1 MHHLI
6 RKIAFFIV
14 VCVSWNPSLAQT
26 DWGRLLSGTIKAG
39 QAMTITD
46 EELANIVR
54 EQVVAMD
61 KAKNVCGQDSKYTKR
76 LLRLTKGMTNADGI
90 KLNFKVYLTKEYNAF
105 AFPDGSVRVF
115 SALMDVLDDNEL
127 LGVIGHEIGHVAL
140 RHTKKAWR
148 SALLR
153 SAASDAIAS
162 KSRTWAT
169 LSDSSLGSITS
180 LALSA
185 KHSRYHETQADD
197 YGYRFLKK
205 CGKNPWAMGLAFKKL
220 KALSKQG
227 DGSKYDKLLEAFSSH
242 PNFDERIERM
252 KSRAINDGY
261 KCN

>member
-1 MHHLI
+1 MHHHI

-26 DWGRLLSGTIKAG
+26 DWMRVLSGTIKAG

-61 KAKNVCGQDSKYTKR
+61 KANNVCGQDSKYTKR

-105 AFPDGSVRVF
+105 ACPDGSVRVF
-115 SALMDVLDDNEL
+115 SALMDILDDNEL

-148 SALLR
+148 SARTILPTCFTTAR
-153 SAASDAIAS
+153 PRPTG
-162 KSRTWAT
+162 SRTSAT
-169 LSDSSLGSITS
+169 CSP
-180 LALSA
+180 A
-185 KHSRYHETQADD
+185 
-197 YGYRFLKK
+197 
-205 CGKNPWAMGLAFKKL
+205 
-220 KALSKQG
+220 
-227 DGSKYDKLLEAFSSH
+227 
-242 PNFDERIERM
+242 
-252 KSRAINDGY
+252 
-261 KCN
+261 